1 MNIERKRPEMGYD
14 TGIRSGQ
21 KAFGTRENK
30 IQSVFSSVLP
40 RLGTR
45 WAINQRNGTDMTT
58 STKIRTAMLAISV
71 LLTVS
76 WAGFALA
83 AMQQSFSRPGLIT
96 SIGQSSDIA
105 IIKALLNTK
114 LKLGLEVNPLA
125 KASDLA
131 GAKTLVIVLGAS
143 TKGLGA
149 AGIDMGQEAERTKAL
164 LKAAR
169 EQGLQILAMHV
180 GGEARRGKSTN
191 DLIELVVPESQHVV
205 VVASGNK
212 DKFYNTLAA
221 KRGIPVTEAASLAAA
236 GDTVKSLFRE

>member
-1 MNIERKRPEMGYD
+1 MKTPEKM
-14 TGIRSGQ
+14 
-21 KAFGTRENK
+21 
-30 IQSVFSSVLP
+30 
-40 RLGTR
+40 
-45 WAINQRNGTDMTT
+45 
-58 STKIRTAMLAISV
+58 RTATLVFTFLLSV
-71 LLTVS
+71 TCT
-76 WAGFALA
+76 GFGKA
-83 AMQQSFSRPGLIT
+83 ATQQSFSRPGLIT
-96 SIGQSSDIA
+96 SVGQSSDIA

-149 AGIDMGQEAERTKAL
+149 AGIDMGQETERTKVL

-169 EQGLQILAMHV
+169 EQGVQILAMHV

-212 DKFYNTLAA
+212 DKFFNALAA
-221 KRGIPVTEAASLAAA
+221 KRAIPVTEAASLAAA
-236 GDTVKSLFRE
+236 GDAVKSLFKE

>member
-1 MNIERKRPEMGYD
+1 MKTPEKM
-14 TGIRSGQ
+14 
-21 KAFGTRENK
+21 
-30 IQSVFSSVLP
+30 
-40 RLGTR
+40 
-45 WAINQRNGTDMTT
+45 
-58 STKIRTAMLAISV
+58 RTATLLFTFLLSV
-71 LLTVS
+71 TCT
-76 WAGFALA
+76 GFGKA
-83 AMQQSFSRPGLIT
+83 ATQQSFSRPGLIT
-96 SIGQSSDIA
+96 SVGQSSDIA

-149 AGIDMGQEAERTKAL
+149 AGIDMGQETERTKAL

-169 EQGLQILAMHV
+169 EQGVQILAMHV

-212 DKFYNTLAA
+212 DKFFNALAA
-221 KRGIPVTEAASLAAA
+221 KRAIPVTEAASLAAA
-236 GDTVKSLFRE
+236 GDAVKSLFKE

>member
-1 MNIERKRPEMGYD
+1 MKTPEKM
-14 TGIRSGQ
+14 
-21 KAFGTRENK
+21 
-30 IQSVFSSVLP
+30 
-40 RLGTR
+40 
-45 WAINQRNGTDMTT
+45 
-58 STKIRTAMLAISV
+58 RTATLVFTFLLSV
-71 LLTVS
+71 TCT
-76 WAGFALA
+76 GFGKA
-83 AMQQSFSRPGLIT
+83 ATQQSFSRPGLIT
-96 SIGQSSDIA
+96 SVGQSSDIA

-149 AGIDMGQEAERTKAL
+149 AGIDMGQETERTKAL

-169 EQGLQILAMHV
+169 EQGVQILAMHV

-212 DKFYNTLAA
+212 DKFFNTLAA

-236 GDTVKSLFRE
+236 GDAVKSLFKE